1 MTNSWTDIKN
11 TDLVLIMGGNAAEAH
26 PCGFKWVTEAMQH
39 RKAKL
44 IVVDPRFTRSAAV
57 ADVYAPLRVGTDI
70 AFLGGV
76 INHLLSTNKIHL
88 DYVKLNTDASFLT
101 KPEYTFDN
109 GNFSGY
115 DEAKRS
121 YNKASWGYQV
131 GPDGYVK
138 VDETLQDPL
147 CVFQQMKKHYA
158 RYTPELVSQIT
169 GTPKDQFLKI
179 ADMLAATSTPDKVMT
194 ICYALGWTQHSVGS
208 QNIRAM
214 AMIQLLLGN
223 MGRPGGGIN
232 ALRGHA
238 NVQGITDMCAYSE
251 VLSGYL
257 SAPTDADVDRATYLA
272 ARTGK
277 PLRPNQMTFTQNF
290 PKWHTSLMKAYF
302 GNAAT
307 KDNDFGY
314 HWIPKRDTAYDILA
328 IFERMH
334 QGKVNGFLVQG
345 FNPLAAVPN
354 KKKLSAGLAKLKY
367 LVVMDPLETETSE
380 FWKNFGPL
388 NDVKPEEIKT
398 EVFRFPASC
407 FAEETGSFTNS
418 SRVISWKEKAVDPP
432 GEAKTD
438 SEIMARLFVKLREMY
453 AKDGGT
459 LPEPIQALS
468 WPYVV
473 PAVPSSQELLREISG
488 RALADLY
495 APPPAPPVPPYPQS
509 KQTAATQAAE
519 APTAGAGDSKAA
531 AQAVGAGAAAA
542 MASRSPS
549 AAVKP
554 GAATTTASTAPSGA
568 PARGPAGPSG
578 PPIVTTPTAPPI
590 VKAGEQ
596 LPGFAVL
603 RDDGTTACGN
613 WIYAGCWS
621 QAGNLTAR
629 RDTSDPTGLGVFP
642 NWGFSWPANRRILYN
657 RASADKDGKPW
668 DPTRRYMA
676 WNGTSWAGGAD
687 VPDMR
692 PDAAPEQG
700 VGAFIM
706 NPEGVAR
713 LHAVGMNEGPFPE
726 HYEPF
731 ETPVGVNLMC
741 PSNPKAVSNPAARV
755 YKGDLEAFGKK
766 EEFPYAAT
774 TYRLTEHLH
783 YWTKHARS
791 NAIVQPAPF
800 VEIGE
805 ELAREKGIKQG
816 DRVKVR
822 SNRGEVIA
830 ACVVTKRMKAL
841 DVNGKKVHHVGIP
854 IHWGFKGVT
863 QNGYLANALTP
874 FVGDANSQT
883 PEFKAFLVNIEK
895 A

>member
-11 TDLVLIMGGNAAEAH
+11 TDLVLVMGGNAAEAH

-44 IVVDPRFTRSAAV
+44 IVVDPRFTRTAAV
-57 ADVYAPLRVGTDI
+57 ADYYAPIRVGTDI

-76 INHLLSTNKIHL
+76 INYLLTNNKIHL
-88 DYVKLNTDASFLT
+88 DYAKLNTDITFLT
-101 KPEYTFDN
+101 KPDFKFEN
-109 GNFSGY
+109 GFFSGY
-115 DEAKRS
+115 DEGKRA
-121 YNKASWGYQV
+121 YNKASWGYQI
-131 GPDGYVK
+131 GEDGFVK

-147 CVFQQMKKHYA
+147 CVYQQMKKHFS
-158 RYTPELVSQIT
+158 RYTPEMVSKIT
-169 GTPKDQFLKI
+169 GTPKDKFLKVCE
-179 ADMLAATSTPDKVMT
+179 MLAETSAPDKVMT
-194 ICYALGWTQHSVGS
+194 ICYALGWTQHTTGS
-208 QNIRAM
+208 QNIRTM

-251 VLSGYL
+251 VLSGYQ
-257 SAPTDADVDRATYLA
+257 SSPTEADVDRATYLA

-277 PLRPNQMTFTQNF
+277 PLRPNQMAFTQNF
-290 PKWHTSLMKAYF
+290 PKWNTSLMKAYY

-307 KDNDFGY
+307 KENDFAY
-314 HWIPKRDTAYDILA
+314 DWLPKRDGAYDILA
-328 IFERMH
+328 MFERMH
-334 QGKVNGFLVQG
+334 QGKMNGFICQG

-354 KKKLSAGLAKLKY
+354 KKKLSQGLAKLKY

-388 NDVKPEEIKT
+388 NDAKPEEIQT
-398 EVFRFPASC
+398 EVFRFPTSC

-432 GEAKTD
+432 GEAKPD
-438 SEIMARLFVKLREMY
+438 SEIMARLFMKLRDMY

-459 LPEPIQALS
+459 LPEPVAALN
-468 WPYVV
+468 WPYIN
-473 PAVPSSQELLREISG
+473 ANVPSSAELLREISG
-488 RALADLY
+488 KALADVVD
-495 APPPAPPVPPYPQS
+495 P
-509 KQTAATQAAE
+509 KD
-519 APTAGAGDSKAA
+519 PTK
-531 AQAVGAGAAAA
+531 VL
-542 MASRSPS
+542 
-549 AAVKP
+549 
-554 GAATTTASTAPSGA
+554 
-568 PARGPAGPSG
+568 
-578 PPIVTTPTAPPI
+578 

-596 LPGFAVL
+596 VPGFAML
-603 RDDGTTACGN
+603 RDDGSTSCGN
-613 WIYAGCWS
+613 WIYSGCWS

-629 RDTSDPTGLGVFP
+629 RDNSDPSGLGVFQ

-668 DPTRRYMA
+668 DPSRKYLA
-676 WNGTSWAGGAD
+676 WNGSSWAGGPD
-687 VPDMR
+687 IPDMR
-692 PDAAPEQG
+692 PDAAPDQG

-713 LHAVGMNEGPFPE
+713 LHAPGMNEGPFPE

-731 ETPVGVNLMC
+731 ETPVGLNLMH
-741 PSNPKAVSNPAARV
+741 PDNPKATSNPAARV
-755 YKGDLEAFGKK
+755 YKGDLEAFGTKD
-766 EEFPYAAT
+766 EFPYAAT
-774 TYRLTEHLH
+774 TYRLTEHFH
-783 YWTKHARS
+783 YWTKHSTS
-791 NAIVQPAPF
+791 NAVTQPQAF

-805 ELAREKGIKQG
+805 ELAKEKGIRHG
-816 DRVKVR
+816 DMVKVR
-822 SNRGEVIA
+822 SNRGEVVA
-830 ACVVTKRMKAL
+830 ACVVTKRIKAL
-841 DVNGKKVHHVGIP
+841 DVNGQKVHHVGIP

>member
-44 IVVDPRFTRSAAV
+44 VVVDPRFTRSAAV
-57 ADVYAPLRVGTDI
+57 ADVYAPIRVGTDI

-76 INHLLSTNKIHL
+76 INYLLTNDKIHH
-88 DYVKLNTDASFLT
+88 DYVRINTDATFLT
-101 KPEYTFDN
+101 KEGYAFEN
-109 GNFSGY
+109 GLFSGY
-115 DEAKRS
+115 DEARRS
-121 YNKASWGYQV
+121 YDKSTWGYQL
-131 GPDGYVK
+131 GDDGFVK
-138 VDETLQDPL
+138 VDETMQDPR
-147 CVFQQMKKHYA
+147 CVFQQLKKHYS
-158 RYTPELVSQIT
+158 RYTPEQVSRIT
-169 GTPKDQFLKI
+169 GTPKDQFLKVCEL
-179 ADMLAATSTPDKVMT
+179 LAGTAGPDKVMT

-208 QNIRAM
+208 QNIRTM

-223 MGRPGGGIN
+223 MGRPGGGVN

-238 NVQGITDMCAYSE
+238 NVQGITDMNAYSE

-257 SAPTDADVDRATYLA
+257 SAPTDADATRAQFLA
-272 ARTGK
+272 ARTPK
-277 PLRPNQMTFTQNF
+277 PLRPNQMAFTQNF
-290 PKWHTSLMKAYF
+290 PKWFTSLMKSYY

-307 KDNDFGY
+307 PENDFAY
-314 HWIPKRDTAYDILA
+314 DWVPKRDTAYDVLS

-334 QGKVNGFLVQG
+334 QGRMNGFLCQG
-345 FNPLAAVPN
+345 FNPLGSVPN
-354 KKKLSAGLAKLKY
+354 QKKMSAALSKLKF

-380 FWKNFGPL
+380 FWKNYGKL
-388 NDVKPEEIKT
+388 NDVDPKQIQT
-398 EVFRFPASC
+398 EVFRFPTSC

-418 SRVISWKEKAVDPP
+418 SRVILWKEAAVDPP
-432 GEAKTD
+432 GEAKVD

-453 AKDGGT
+453 AKEGGT
-459 LPEPIQALS
+459 LPEPVAALT
-468 WPYVV
+468 WPYLNPLKPH
-473 PAVPSSQELLREISG
+473 PAELLKEING
-488 RALADLY
+488 RALADVL
-495 APPPAPPVPPYPQS
+495 APPDPKNPDAPR
-509 KQTAATQAAE
+509 
-519 APTAGAGDSKAA
+519 
-531 AQAVGAGAAAA
+531 AVL
-542 MASRSPS
+542 
-549 AAVKP
+549 
-554 GAATTTASTAPSGA
+554 
-568 PARGPAGPSG
+568 
-578 PPIVTTPTAPPI
+578 

-596 LPGFAVL
+596 MPNFAL
-603 RDDGTTACGN
+603 LQADGSTACGN
-613 WIYAGCWS
+613 WIYAGCWT
-621 QAGNLTAR
+621 QAGNMTAR
-629 RDTSDPTGLGVFP
+629 RDASDPTGLGVFP
-642 NWGFSWPANRRILYN
+642 GWGFSWPANRRILYN

-668 DPTRRYMA
+668 DPSRRYLA
-676 WNGTSWAGGAD
+676 WNGRSWAGGAD

-713 LHAVGMNEGPFPE
+713 LHAVGMAEGPFPE

-731 ETPVGVNLMC
+731 ETPLGVNLMC
-741 PSNPKAVSNPAARV
+741 PENPKAVSNPAARV
-755 YKGDLEAFGKK
+755 YKGDMEAFGRK

-774 TYRLTEHLH
+774 TYRLTEHH
-783 YWTKHARS
+783 HFWTKHARS
-791 NAIVQPAPF
+791 NAIVQPAAF

-805 ELAREKGIKQG
+805 ALAKEKGIRQG
-816 DRVKVR
+816 DKVRVR

-830 ACVVTKRMKAL
+830 ACVVTKRIRALEVDGKA
-841 DVNGKKVHHVGIP
+841 VHHVGIP

-895 A
+895 VS

>member
-11 TDLVLIMGGNAAEAH
+11 TDLVLVMGGNAAEAH

-44 IVVDPRFTRSAAV
+44 IVVDPRFTRTAAV
-57 ADVYAPLRVGTDI
+57 ADYYAPIRVGTDI

-76 INHLLSTNKIHL
+76 INYLLTNNKIHL
-88 DYVKLNTDASFLT
+88 DYAKLNTDITFLT
-101 KPEYTFDN
+101 KLDFKFEN
-109 GNFSGY
+109 GFFSGY
-115 DEAKRS
+115 DEGKRA
-121 YNKASWGYQV
+121 YNKASWGYQI
-131 GPDGYVK
+131 GEDGFVK

-147 CVFQQMKKHYA
+147 CVYQQMKKHFS
-158 RYTPELVSQIT
+158 RYTPEMVSKIT
-169 GTPKDQFLKI
+169 GTPKDKFLKVCE
-179 ADMLAATSTPDKVMT
+179 MLAETSAPDKVMT
-194 ICYALGWTQHSVGS
+194 ICYALGWTQHTTGS
-208 QNIRAM
+208 QNIRTM

-251 VLSGYL
+251 VLSGYQ
-257 SAPTDADVDRATYLA
+257 SSPTEADVDRATYLA

-277 PLRPNQMTFTQNF
+277 PLRPNQMAFTQNF
-290 PKWHTSLMKAYF
+290 PKWNTSLMKAYY

-307 KDNDFGY
+307 KDNDFAY
-314 HWIPKRDTAYDILA
+314 DWLPKRDGAYDILA
-328 IFERMH
+328 MFERMH
-334 QGKVNGFLVQG
+334 QGKMNGFICQG

-354 KKKLSAGLAKLKY
+354 KKKLSQGLAKLKY

-388 NDVKPEEIKT
+388 NDAKPEEIQT
-398 EVFRFPASC
+398 EVFRFPTSC

-432 GEAKTD
+432 GEAKPD
-438 SEIMARLFVKLREMY
+438 SEIMARLFMKLRDMY

-459 LPEPIQALS
+459 LPEPVAALN
-468 WPYVV
+468 WPYIN
-473 PAVPSSQELLREISG
+473 ANVPSSAELLREISG
-488 RALADLY
+488 KALADVVD
-495 APPPAPPVPPYPQS
+495 P
-509 KQTAATQAAE
+509 KD
-519 APTAGAGDSKAA
+519 PTK
-531 AQAVGAGAAAA
+531 VL
-542 MASRSPS
+542 
-549 AAVKP
+549 
-554 GAATTTASTAPSGA
+554 
-568 PARGPAGPSG
+568 
-578 PPIVTTPTAPPI
+578 

-596 LPGFAVL
+596 VPGFAML
-603 RDDGTTACGN
+603 RDDGSTSCGN
-613 WIYAGCWS
+613 WIYSGCWS

-629 RDTSDPTGLGVFP
+629 RDNSDPSGLGVFQ
-642 NWGFSWPANRRILYN
+642 NWGFAWPANRRILYN
-657 RASADKDGKPW
+657 RASADKNGKPW
-668 DPTRRYMA
+668 DPSRKYLA
-676 WNGTSWAGGAD
+676 WNGSSWAGGPD
-687 VPDMR
+687 IPDMR
-692 PDAAPEQG
+692 PDAAPDQG

-713 LHAVGMNEGPFPE
+713 LHAPGMNEGPFPE

-731 ETPVGVNLMC
+731 ETPVGLNLMH
-741 PSNPKAVSNPAARV
+741 PDNPKATSNPAARV
-755 YKGDLEAFGKK
+755 YKGDLEAFGTKD
-766 EEFPYAAT
+766 EFPYAAT
-774 TYRLTEHLH
+774 TYRLTEHFH
-783 YWTKHARS
+783 YWTKHSTS
-791 NAIVQPAPF
+791 NAVTQPQAF

-805 ELAREKGIKQG
+805 ELAKEKGIRHG
-816 DRVKVR
+816 DMVKVR
-822 SNRGEVIA
+822 SNRGEVVA
-830 ACVVTKRMKAL
+830 ACVVTKRIKAL
-841 DVNGKKVHHVGIP
+841 DVNGQKVHHVGIP

>member
-11 TDLVLIMGGNAAEAH
+11 ADLVLIMGGNAAEAH
-26 PCGFKWVTEAMQH
+26 PCGFKWVTEAMQV

-44 IVVDPRFTRSAAV
+44 VVVDPRFTRSAAV
-57 ADVYAPLRVGTDI
+57 ADVYAPIRVGTDI

-76 INHLLSTNKIHL
+76 INYLFTNNKIHL

-101 KPEYTFDN
+101 KEGYNFEN
-109 GNFSGY
+109 GFFSGY
-115 DEAKRS
+115 NAEKRNYDKS
-121 YNKASWGYQV
+121 SWGYQL
-131 GPDGYVK
+131 GEDGFVK
-138 VDETLQDPL
+138 VDDTLQNPA

-179 ADMLAATSTPDKVMT
+179 AEMLGGTSAPDKVMT

-208 QNIRAM
+208 QNIRTM
-214 AMIQLLLGN
+214 ALIQLLLGN

-238 NVQGITDMCAYSE
+238 NVQGITDMCAYTE

-257 SAPTDADVDRATYLA
+257 SAPTEADVDRETYFKT
-272 ARTGK
+272 RVGK
-277 PLRPNQMTFTQNF
+277 PLRPNQMAFTQNF
-290 PKWHTSLMKAYF
+290 AKWQTSLMKAYY
-302 GNAAT
+302 GAAAT
-307 KDNDFGY
+307 ADNQFAYD
-314 HWIPKRDTAYDILA
+314 WIPKRDGAYDILA
-328 IFERMH
+328 IFDRMY
-334 QGKVNGFLVQG
+334 QGKMNGMVVQG
-345 FNPLAAVPN
+345 FNPLASVPN
-354 KKKLSAGLAKLKY
+354 KKKMSEALAKLKY

-388 NDVKPEEIKT
+388 NDVKPEDIKT
-398 EVFRFPASC
+398 EVFRFPTSC

-418 SRVISWKEKAVDPP
+418 SRVITWKEKAVDPP
-432 GEAKTD
+432 GEAKPD
-438 SEIMARLFVKLREMY
+438 SEIMARLFTKLRAMY
-453 AKDGGT
+453 AKDGGK
-459 LPEPIQALS
+459 LPEPVAALA
-468 WPYVV
+468 WPYINANV
-473 PAVPSSQELLREISG
+473 PNPGELLREISG
-488 RALADLY
+488 KALADVFAPP
-495 APPPAPPVPPYPQS
+495 APPPAP
-509 KQTAATQAAE
+509 
-519 APTAGAGDSKAA
+519 G
-531 AQAVGAGAAAA
+531 
-542 MASRSPS
+542 
-549 AAVKP
+549 KP
-554 GAATTTASTAPSGA
+554 GAAVAAKP
-568 PARGPAGPSG
+568 PAAAVPAGP
-578 PPIVTTPTAPPI
+578 PAPL

-596 LPGFAVL
+596 LPGFAML
-603 RDDGTTACGN
+603 RDDGSTSCGN
-613 WIYAGCWS
+613 WIYCGSWS

-629 RDTSDPTGLGVFP
+629 RDNSDPTGLGVFP
-642 NWGFSWPANRRILYN
+642 NWGFAWPANRRILYN
-657 RASADKDGKPW
+657 RASADANGKPW
-668 DPTRRYMA
+668 DPSRKYLA

-713 LHAVGMNEGPFPE
+713 LHAIGMNEGPFPE

-731 ETPVGVNLMC
+731 ETPLGVNLMC
-741 PSNPKAVSNPAARV
+741 PTNAGAVSNPAARV
-755 YKGDLEAFGKK
+755 YKGDREQFGKK

-783 YWTKHARS
+783 FWTKHSRS
-791 NAIVQPAPF
+791 NAVVQPAAF
-800 VEIGE
+800 IEIGE
-805 ELAREKGIKQG
+805 ELAKEKGIRQG
-816 DRVKVR
+816 DQVKVT
-822 SNRGEVIA
+822 SKRGQVIA
-830 ACVVTKRMKAL
+830 ACVVTKRIKAL

-863 QNGYLANALTP
+863 QNGYLANTLTP